1 MTTGCTLS
9 FVSGRLCPLC
19 LSLSLSLPVFIP
31 HPLFAEAP
39 CEVNVSCWF
48 STHSLT
54 DTAIALVCF
63 ALIMVA
69 MVLHAICQTNH
80 FITPFDI
87 TCLVPLICT
96 GLLLQHYSTTRHVVV
111 YQQQAFGNFIPG
123 WIDCFK

>member
-9 FVSGRLCPLC
+9 FVSGRLCPLY

-63 ALIMVA
+63 TLIMVA

-80 FITPFDI
+80 HLLPHLISLVWFLSSV
-87 TCLVPLICT
+87 LVPC
-96 GLLLQHYSTTRHVVV
+96 YSTTA
-111 YQQQAFGNFIPG
+111 QL
-123 WIDCFK
+123 DML

>member
-63 ALIMVA
+63 TLIMVA

-80 FITPFDI
+80 LLPHLIS
-87 TCLVPLICT
+87 LVWFYSSELGSC
-96 GLLLQHYSTTRHVVV
+96 YSTTA
-111 YQQQAFGNFIPG
+111 QL
-123 WIDCFK
+123 DML

>member
-69 MVLHAICQTNH
+69 MVLHAVCQTNH
-80 FITPFDI
+80 HLLPHLIS
-87 TCLVPLICT
+87 LV
-96 GLLLQHYSTTRHVVV
+96 
-111 YQQQAFGNFIPG
+111 
-123 WIDCFK
+123 